1 MLEVIKKDLI
11 LNRNV
16 MLLNTVVFGGCLV
29 VIAIWL
35 PDFPPT
41 RLFAGFAGIMM
52 AFLPAITVTRED
64 RFNAMALGC
73 SLPVR
78 RKTIVR
84 ARFVLS
90 LGTASLGLL
99 GIFLLVSLL
108 PHSHYRPADLFD
120 RGPLLTA
127 LAVIAIALSLLL
139 PFILRFGM
147 NGVLIFL
154 VVTQVLGALLLT
166 VVSVAGFAQHR
177 EIVGQIVGGFVRLR
191 ELTGPVVF
199 GGLMTAVLLALL
211 TFSYLVSVKVFENR
225 EL

>member
-16 MLLNTVVFGGCLV
+16 MLLNTVVFTGILV
-29 VIAIWL
+29 VVAVWL
-35 PDFPPT
+35 SESPPT
-41 RLFAGFAGIMM
+41 RLFAGFAGLMM

-64 RFNAMALGC
+64 RFNATALGC

-90 LGTASLGLL
+90 VGTALLGLV
-99 GIFLLVSLL
+99 GTFLLVSLL
-108 PHSHYRPADLFD
+108 PHSHYRVGDLFD
-120 RGPLLTA
+120 RGPLVTA
-127 LAVIAIALSLLL
+127 LTVIAIALSLLL

-154 VVTQVLGALLLT
+154 VATQVLGVLLLT

-177 EIVGQIVGGFVRLR
+177 EIVGQIVAGFVRLR
-191 ELTGPVVF
+191 ELTGPAAF
-199 GGLMTAVLLALL
+199 SGLMAAVLLALL
-211 TFSYLVSVKVFENR
+211 TLSYLVSARVFENR